1 MSEKK
6 IIQFNESLFHG
17 GNNKTKKNNVK
28 PKKEKPK
35 TLIKPNKLKKDLLE
49 KIKRHQQQQKI
60 TDNKLDES
68 KLELTQKLKPE
79 QEQDKSDFHNDFVNS
94 LEYLN
99 KISNK
104 NKTEKQKKH
113 KHKAKTIKHKSI
125 HRGNNSLH
133 SEIQPIQND
142 PFVSIDLP
150 TDFDSIPQP
159 QSPVIYLSDLSTP
172 NPTSNIIQTPPNPT
186 SNIIQTLPPPIP
198 ISMKKP
204 NIELKKDPIWGCL
217 KGGQKPTYRSYHNKT
232 LKINSKP
239 NIEIPQSSR
248 QKKLEELKKKH
259 KKIRQK
265 SRKTIKSKYHLGRSM
280 KSGKMSIL
288 IKNNATRR
296 KIKKE
301 HGLLKQ
307 KPLGEVKK
315 YLYERNLLKIG
326 STAPNDVIRTLYEQA
341 VLAGEINNFSND
353 ISLHNFISKE

>member
-6 IIQFNESLFHG
+6 TIQFNESLFNG
-17 GNNKTKKNNVK
+17 GNNKTKKNTGK
-28 PKKEKPK
+28 KQKKEKPK

-49 KIKRHQQQQKI
+49 KIKKHQQQQKI
-60 TDNKLDES
+60 TNDKVIDNPVEEKH
-68 KLELTQKLKPE
+68 
-79 QEQDKSDFHNDFVNS
+79 KSDFHNDFVNS
-94 LEYLN
+94 IEYLN

-113 KHKAKTIKHKSI
+113 KNHKAKSLKHKPMKG
-125 HRGNNSLH
+125 GNDSLH
-133 SEIQPIQND
+133 SQIQPIQND

-150 TDFDSIPQP
+150 TDFDVKNVRSGPI
-159 QSPVIYLSDLSTP
+159 IHLSDFTST
-172 NPTSNIIQTPPNPT
+172 QTTTIPESET
-186 SNIIQTLPPPIP
+186 PIP
-198 ISMKKP
+198 ITMEQP
-204 NIELKKDPIWGCL
+204 VIELKKDPGWGCL
-217 KGGQKPTYRSYHNKT
+217 KGGKKPTYRTFHNKT
-232 LKINSKP
+232 LKATPKP
-239 NIEIPQSSR
+239 IITSSQPSR
-248 QKKLEELKKKH
+248 QQKLEELKKKH

-265 SRKTIKSKYHLGRSM
+265 SKKTIKSKYNLGRSL
-280 KSGKMSIL
+280 KKGKMSIL
-288 IKNNATRR
+288 IKNNNTRR

-341 VLAGEINNFSND
+341 ILAGEINNFSND

>member
-6 IIQFNESLFHG
+6 TIQFNESLFNINH
-17 GNNKTKKNNVK
+17 NKTKKNSSNK

-49 KIKRHQQQQKI
+49 KIKKHQQQQKM
-60 TDNKLDES
+60 TNNKDEF
-68 KLELTQKLKPE
+68 KKPE
-79 QEQDKSDFHNDFVNS
+79 VEKSDFHNDFVNS

-104 NKTEKQKKH
+104 NKSEKKNK
-113 KHKAKTIKHKSI
+113 KHKAKTLKHKPV
-125 HRGNNSLH
+125 LH
-133 SEIQPIQND
+133 SQTQIIQND
-142 PFVSIDLP
+142 PFVSLDLP
-150 TDFDSIPQP
+150 SDFDIK
-159 QSPVIYLSDLSTP
+159 PVTSEPIIHLSDFDYPKTTIIP
-172 NPTSNIIQTPPNPT
+172 ENPTPFPV
-186 SNIIQTLPPPIP
+186 
-198 ISMKKP
+198 SMDKP
-204 NIELKKDPIWGCL
+204 VFKLKEDPSWGCL
-217 KGGQKPTYRSYHNKT
+217 KGGKKPTYRTFHNKT
-232 LKINSKP
+232 LKLKPKP
-239 NIEIPQSSR
+239 NIESPQVSR

-265 SRKTIKSKYHLGRSM
+265 SRKFIKSKYNLGRSL
-280 KSGKMSIL
+280 KKGKMSIL

-307 KPLGEVKK
+307 KPLGEIKK

-326 STAPNDVIRTLYEQA
+326 SVAPNDVIRTLYEQA

>member
-6 IIQFNESLFHG
+6 TIQFNESLFNG
-17 GNNKTKKNNVK
+17 GNNKTKKNTGK
-28 PKKEKPK
+28 KQKKEKPK

-49 KIKRHQQQQKI
+49 KIKKHQQQQKI
-60 TDNKLDES
+60 TKEKVIENPVEEKE
-68 KLELTQKLKPE
+68 
-79 QEQDKSDFHNDFVNS
+79 KSDFHNDFINS

-99 KISNK
+99 KVTNK

-113 KHKAKTIKHKSI
+113 KKHKAKSLKHRSVGG
-125 HRGNNSLH
+125 GNNSLH

-150 TDFDSIPQP
+150 TDFETPSS
-159 QSPVIYLSDLSTP
+159 SPIIYLSELSTSSP
-172 NPTSNIIQTPPNPT
+172 DKTPPI
-186 SNIIQTLPPPIP
+186 SNTNPIP
-198 ISMKKP
+198 IKMEKQENVVK
-204 NIELKKDPIWGCL
+204 EDPGWGIL
-217 KGGQKPTYRSYHNKT
+217 KGGKKPTYRTFHNKT
-232 LKINSKP
+232 LKVSPKTQLESP
-239 NIEIPQSSR
+239 RSSR
-248 QKKLEELKKKH
+248 EHKLEELKKKH

-265 SRKTIKSKYHLGRSM
+265 SRKTVKSKYNLGRSM
-280 KSGKMSIL
+280 KKGKMSIL
-288 IKNNATRR
+288 IKNNTTRR

>member
-6 IIQFNESLFHG
+6 TIQFNESLFNG
-17 GNNKTKKNNVK
+17 TNNKTKKNNGKK

-49 KIKRHQQQQKI
+49 KIKKHQQQQKI
-60 TDNKLDES
+60 TNDKE
-68 KLELTQKLKPE
+68 ELKK
-79 QEQDKSDFHNDFVNS
+79 QEGDKSDFHNDFVNS

-104 NKTEKQKKH
+104 NKSEKKNK
-113 KHKAKTIKHKSI
+113 KHKAKSLKHRPVKGGS
-125 HRGNNSLH
+125 NQLH
-133 SEIQPIQND
+133 SQIQPIQND
-142 PFVSIDLP
+142 PFVSVDLP
-150 TDFDSIPQP
+150 TDFDVK
-159 QSPVIYLSDLSTP
+159 PVGGGPIIHLSDFTTP
-172 NPTSNIIQTPPNPT
+172 KTTPIPEIQT
-186 SNIIQTLPPPIP
+186 PIP
-198 ISMKKP
+198 ISMDQP
-204 NIELKKDPIWGCL
+204 VVELKEDPSWGCL
-217 KGGQKPTYRSYHNKT
+217 KGGKKPTYRTFHNKT
-232 LKINSKP
+232 LKITPKT
-239 NIEIPQSSR
+239 NIESPSSSR
-248 QKKLEELKKKH
+248 QKKLEELKKNH

-265 SRKTIKSKYHLGRSM
+265 SRKTIKSKYNLGRSM
-280 KSGKMSIL
+280 KKGKMSIL

-315 YLYERNLLKIG
+315 YLYDRNLLKIG